1 MDGPPPRGDHQDM
14 DELAQL
20 VALMPYATASARPP
34 RARQFTP
41 PEEKSMCNIGMEL
54 REVEFEPL
62 AASTQALEPEPQ
74 PAREG
79 SDERAAQRV

>member
-1 MDGPPPRGDHQDM
+1 
-14 DELAQL
+14 
-20 VALMPYATASARPP
+20 
-34 RARQFTP
+34 
-41 PEEKSMCNIGMEL
+41 MCNIGMEL

-62 AASTQALEPEPQ
+62 AASTQALESEPQ